1 MTLEEYLRLR
11 KLVTTTI
18 QATTETLKLDYNNQ
32 MNVKTNS
39 LQIVNTL
46 TIHQNII
53 ISVTFIFLSI
63 LTIIGGITTYLM
75 KDVRH
80 KLYSIIFFQFL
91 YFNRK

>member
-18 QATTETLKLDYNNQ
+18 ETTTETVKLDYNHQ

-53 ISVTFIFLSI
+53 ISVTVTFLSVF
-63 LTIIGGITTYLM
+63 TIIGGITSYLM
-75 KDVRH
+75 KDVSR
-80 KLYSIIFFQFL
+80 
-91 YFNRK
+91 